1 MKSGGC
7 YGRRTSV
14 RDALA
19 TSIGLAF
26 FLGAYTTS
34 ALAALVAWWML
45 RRVVGGWRPATR
57 AQFCFALRVAPI
69 VLALAGLGVL
79 IIPAWLAYEPI
90 RTSEGIGW
98 PLVATAILTTGCVAT
113 AVINLVRSMLAT
125 QRTLTAWR
133 HGATPV
139 RIEGIDSEVFRID
152 HWFPLLATVGIQR
165 PRIFI
170 AAQVLAA
177 LETREVRAAI
187 QHELAHQHRR
197 DNLKTAV
204 MRFCRDLLPIASG
217 LRSIDHA
224 FAAAAEQ
231 AADEESVTQQS
242 SSIDLASALV
252 KIGRLVPYGATIN
265 MAATA
270 FIVDGGGDLAAR
282 IRRLSSADTMI
293 AVPTSSRRLVIS
305 VFVVASIVAY
315 AIAAQRA
322 LLVVH
327 TIIEQLVR
335 LTS

>member
-1 MKSGGC
+1 M
-7 YGRRTSV
+7 

-19 TSIGLAF
+19 TSVALAF
-26 FLGAYTTS
+26 FLAAYATS
-34 ALAALVAWWML
+34 ALAVLAAWWML

-69 VLALAGLGVL
+69 VLALAGLGFL

-113 AVINLVRSMLAT
+113 AVINLIRSMLAT
-125 QRTLTAWR
+125 QRTSTAWR
-133 HGATPV
+133 HRATSV
-139 RIEGIDSEVFRID
+139 RIEGIDTQVFRID
-152 HWFPLLATVGIQR
+152 HWFPLLATVGVLG

-170 AAQVLAA
+170 AAQVLDA
-177 LETREVRAAI
+177 LEAREVRAAI

-231 AADEESVTQQS
+231 AADEAAVTQQS
-242 SSIDLASALV
+242 SSAIDLASALV

-270 FIVDGGGDLAAR
+270 FIVDGDGGLAAR
-282 IRRLSSADTMI
+282 IRRLSSAETVI

-305 VFVVASIVAY
+305 VFVVASLVAY
-315 AIAAQRA
+315 VIAAPRA

-335 LTS
+335 ITS

>member
-1 MKSGGC
+1 M
-7 YGRRTSV
+7 

-19 TSIGLAF
+19 TSVGLAF

-34 ALAALVAWWML
+34 ALSALAAWWML
-45 RRVVGGWRPATR
+45 RRAVGGWRPATR

-69 VLALAGLGVL
+69 VLALAGLGFL

-113 AVINLVRSMLAT
+113 AVINLIRSMLAT

-170 AAQVLAA
+170 AAQVLDA
-177 LETREVRAAI
+177 LEAREVRAAI

-204 MRFCRDLLPIASG
+204 MRFCRDLLPIVSG
-217 LRSIDHA
+217 LRSLDHT

-231 AADEESVTQQS
+231 AADEASVTQES
-242 SSIDLASALV
+242 SSGIDLASALV

-270 FIVDGGGDLAAR
+270 FIVDGDGGLAAR
-282 IRRLSSADTMI
+282 IRRLSSAETVI

-315 AIAAQRA
+315 VFAAPRA

-335 LTS
+335 ITS

>member
-1 MKSGGC
+1 M
-7 YGRRTSV
+7 

-19 TSIGLAF
+19 TSVALAF
-26 FLGAYTTS
+26 FIASYATS
-34 ALAALVAWWML
+34 ALAALTTWWML
-45 RRVVGGWRPATR
+45 RRVVGEWRPATR
-57 AQFCFALRVAPI
+57 ARFCFALRVAPI
-69 VLALAGLGVL
+69 VLALSGVGIL

-113 AVINLVRSMLAT
+113 AVINLIRSMLAT

-133 HGATPV
+133 HNATAV
-139 RIEGIDSEVFRID
+139 RIEGIDTQVFRID
-152 HWFPLLATVGIQR
+152 HWFPLLATVGILR
-165 PRIFI
+165 SRIFI
-170 AAQVLAA
+170 AAQVLDA
-177 LETREVRAAI
+177 LEAREVRAAI

-204 MRFCRDLLPIASG
+204 MRFCRDLVPIASG

-231 AADEESVTQQS
+231 AADEASVTQQS
-242 SSIDLASALV
+242 SSAIDLASALV

-270 FIVDGGGDLAAR
+270 FIVDGDGGLAAR
-282 IRRLSSADTMI
+282 IRRLSSAETVI
-293 AVPTSSRRLVIS
+293 ADSASSRRLVIS
-305 VFVVASIVAY
+305 VFVAAFIVAY
-315 AIAAQRA
+315 VIAAPRA

-327 TIIEQLVR
+327 SIIEQLVR
-335 LTS
+335 FTS